1 MQIVSASSLSPTATQ
16 NPTWRAEENHCGL
29 GVPTR
34 QTVPDLV
41 AGHHD
46 LKVGALITVKV
57 GIMIPLE

>member
-16 NPTWRAEENHCGL
+16 NPTWRL